1 MDTKNDRYNLQDI
14 PDKHWDALPADVK
27 KVVDKDIEAK
37 LKGNIKPPEK
47 DTPQSDRRSDIA

>member
-27 KVVDKDIEAK
+27 KAVDKDIEAK

>member
-1 MDTKNDRYNLQDI
+1 LQDI

-27 KVVDKDIEAK
+27 KAVDKDIEAK
-37 LKGNIKPPEK
+37 LKGNIKPPKK

>member
-27 KVVDKDIEAK
+27 NVVDKDIEAK